1 MKILYSA
8 FTAFPSAGSEAQC
21 GWAWANAMRNYNDV
35 YIVTRKEAAP
45 DIENY
50 IKQNN
55 IDNIHVFYHDIPDF
69 LNIYGKTGKL
79 YFPYYLMWQATLKHT
94 VKKLHAKY
102 HFDYIQHVTLGD
114 FRVTGTAWKNDA
126 KFIFGPVGGA
136 QLTPEV
142 FSVYM
147 KGHEKSEKIR
157 AVINK
162 LVKLN
167 PFYRRALNKA
177 CLILA
182 ANKETL
188 EYLQN
193 IVKDKSKCR
202 LLTENGIFESKIVK
216 PEFKSKSKDEC
227 VNILWAGRLI
237 YRKGLKFLL
246 EALSLVK
253 TQRKFNL
260 ILAGTGPETENLKA
274 LAKKLKIDNKV
285 TFLGKI
291 PYTQMKQVY
300 ETSDFFVF
308 PSLRETTGTVLFEAM
323 SNGLPV
329 LTFNQNGADLLID
342 ESCGIKIDIN
352 QSLEAV
358 KQDFADAIC
367 YLIENDSKRNDLGL
381 AAYQKILNEY
391 TWENKCRTFENKFL
405 RNNNE

>member
-1 MKILYSA
+1 M
-8 FTAFPSAGSEAQC
+8 
-21 GWAWANAMRNYNDV
+21 
-35 YIVTRKEAAP
+35 
-45 DIENY
+45 
-50 IKQNN
+50 
-55 IDNIHVFYHDIPDF
+55 
-69 LNIYGKTGKL
+69 
-79 YFPYYLMWQATLKHT
+79 
-94 VKKLHAKY
+94 
-102 HFDYIQHVTLGD
+102 
-114 FRVTGTAWKNDA
+114 
-126 KFIFGPVGGA
+126 
-136 QLTPEV
+136 
-142 FSVYM
+142 
-147 KGHEKSEKIR
+147 
-157 AVINK
+157 
-162 LVKLN
+162 
-167 PFYRRALNKA
+167 
-177 CLILA
+177 
-182 ANKETL
+182 
-188 EYLQN
+188 
-193 IVKDKSKCR
+193 
-202 LLTENGIFESKIVK
+202 
-216 PEFKSKSKDEC
+216 
-227 VNILWAGRLI
+227 WAGRLI

-367 YLIENDSKRNDLGL
+367 CLIENDSKRNDLGL

>member
-21 GWAWANAMRNYNDV
+21 GWAWANAMRNYNEV
-35 YIVTRKEAAP
+35 YIVTRNEAKP

-50 IKQNN
+50 IKENQ
-55 IDNIHVFYHDIPDF
+55 IDNIKVFYHDIPDF

-79 YFPYYLMWQATLKHT
+79 YFLYYLMWQASLKRT

-102 HFDYIQHVTLGD
+102 HFDYIQHITLGD
-114 FRVTGTAWKNDA
+114 FRVAGTAWKNDA

-136 QLTPEV
+136 QLTPKV
-142 FSVYM
+142 FEPYM

-157 AVINK
+157 ALINK
-162 LVKLN
+162 AVRLN

-177 CLILA
+177 NLILA

-188 EYLQN
+188 DYLKS
-193 IVKDKSKCR
+193 IVKNKDKCK
-202 LLTENGIFESKIVK
+202 LLTENGIFEKKIKKPDFSK
-216 PEFKSKSKDEC
+216 KSTNDT

-237 YRKGLKFLL
+237 YRKGLRFLL
-246 EALSLVK
+246 ETLSQVK
-253 TQRKFNL
+253 TDRKFHL
-260 ILAGTGPETENLKA
+260 FLAGNGPELARLKKQA
-274 LAKKLKIDNKV
+274 EDLGIADKV

-291 PYTQMKQVY
+291 PYTQMKKVY
-300 ETSDFFVF
+300 DTSDFFVF

-342 ESCGIKIDIN
+342 ESCGIKISIDQNLDDI
-352 QSLEAV
+352 
-358 KQDFADAIC
+358 KKDFAKAISF
-367 YLIENDSKRNDLGL
+367 LIENDDERTKLGM
-381 AAYQKILNEY
+381 AAYEKIRNEY
-391 TWENKCRTFENKFL
+391 TWENKCRTFEEKYL
-405 RNNNE
+405 KEIK